1 MIEASADGLEKSRI
15 EIEFV
20 GDNVYREGVTPIV
33 SYRPYVRFVREQGMS
48 ELQTFGR
55 NNPVFASSSKEGH
68 APGMA
73 ADGNPDTYWK
83 AANGDT
89 SPYWILDTEKFLEL
103 KEIELG
109 FLSGKSPSY
118 YIVEISDDKESW
130 NTICDNPQIEKADT
144 THRLVLDKGKN
155 TGRFIRIKFA
165 DWKEAILSELLVKG
179 TVL

>member
-1 MIEASADGLEKSRI
+1 MSFTTDVLVFFCVIFLL
-15 EIEFV
+15 
-20 GDNVYREGVTPIV
+20 VY
-33 SYRPYVRFVREQGMS
+33 
-48 ELQTFGR
+48 
-55 NNPVFASSSKEGH
+55 
-68 APGMA
+68 
-73 ADGNPDTYWK
+73 
-83 AANGDT
+83 
-89 SPYWILDTEKFLEL
+89 
-103 KEIELG
+103 
-109 FLSGKSPSY
+109 SY